1 MRTASIPSSSVPSS
15 ASESVASVASIGNA
29 SSSLDSQKKE
39 KEEQKILLKTYSASH
54 NARKLKVS
62 KNLHI
67 VKSHKQLSVA
77 CAQTGIISLL
87 DIPAIPGFSLV
98 YDSPFADVSNCRGI
112 VQRGKDYLFCL
123 EPQIL
128 AGIFITLASE
138 YELFRAQE
146 QNNGAANN
154 AILRAAGKEVLIEA
168 LLLIENWI
176 HSRNSV
182 YIPKLSL
189 ILTKEESQHSI
200 QNRMANWLKL
210 AAEAT
215 VKPDLIVYDEKAK
228 PEKIVFSSVQKVSVK
243 KKQELS
249 AKVFA
254 KRILAQDKK
263 IAKALIPTMKAASK
277 KMKAFLEEIFRN
289 ENLVTADSMM
299 VKMLAEKLMSYGEE
313 SADRI
318 AEILLKDRKVLKD
331 TSDPFQIEDFE
342 PLNSSAPASISSEE
356 EANAVSIGNAT
367 SVPVETNSFAEIVE
381 NQQKEEEEMP
391 SFSDLPPFQRILAKK
406 KWLAAQPASVQAK
419 YNGKME
425 KKEEPKFSS
434 PALSI
439 PAPAY
444 VPSPEKQKLIAL
456 ADKADELEQVS
467 LLNKIQKSL
476 PSRAESENEIDLDK
490 MDDAPF

>member
-1 MRTASIPSSSVPSS
+1 MRTASIPSSPSLPSS
-15 ASESVASVASIGNA
+15 PSASTEMVASEASMGNA
-29 SSSLDSQKKE
+29 DSSLDSQNDGNDGKK
-39 KEEQKILLKTYSASH
+39 EQKILLKTYSASH
-54 NARKLKVS
+54 NAKRLRVS

-112 VQRGKDYLFCL
+112 VQRGKDYLYCL

-215 VKPDLIVYDEKAK
+215 VKPDMIVYD
-228 PEKIVFSSVQKVSVK
+228 
-243 KKQELS
+243 
-249 AKVFA
+249 
-254 KRILAQDKK
+254 D
-263 IAKALIPTMKAASK
+263 
-277 KMKAFLEEIFRN
+277 
-289 ENLVTADSMM
+289 
-299 VKMLAEKLMSYGEE
+299 
-313 SADRI
+313 
-318 AEILLKDRKVLKD
+318 
-331 TSDPFQIEDFE
+331 
-342 PLNSSAPASISSEE
+342 
-356 EANAVSIGNAT
+356 
-367 SVPVETNSFAEIVE
+367 
-381 NQQKEEEEMP
+381 
-391 SFSDLPPFQRILAKK
+391 
-406 KWLAAQPASVQAK
+406 
-419 YNGKME
+419 
-425 KKEEPKFSS
+425 
-434 PALSI
+434 
-439 PAPAY
+439 
-444 VPSPEKQKLIAL
+444 
-456 ADKADELEQVS
+456 
-467 LLNKIQKSL
+467 
-476 PSRAESENEIDLDK
+476 
-490 MDDAPF
+490 